1 LEVPVK
7 RIFQGF
13 EVTRSVSREAM
24 SNPDSLR
31 PFLEVAEWYRSRG

>member
-7 RIFQGF
+7 RIFQGV
-13 EVTRSVSREAM
+13 EVTKSISREAM

-31 PFLEVAEWYRSRG
+31 PFLELAERYRKA